1 MDINN
6 LALNLDEIIKNYPKT
21 GLVIVGSGAEKE
33 NLKFKIKNL
42 KLQDSVRLEP
52 WTEDLASY
60 YKSADLFLLTS
71 NYEGW
76 GLAIVEAM
84 ASGCPVV
91 MTDVGCA
98 GELLK
103 DEQNGLVIPVADRQ
117 KLEEAIIEL
126 RTDNDLAAR
135 LKKMAQETAAALADK
150 EEYLRRYKES
160 WQQSL
165 NINSN

>member
-1 MDINN
+1 
-6 LALNLDEIIKNYPKT
+6 
-21 GLVIVGSGAEKE
+21 
-33 NLKFKIKNL
+33 
-42 KLQDSVRLEP
+42 
-52 WTEDLASY
+52 
-60 YKSADLFLLTS
+60 
-71 NYEGW
+71 
-76 GLAIVEAM
+76 
-84 ASGCPVV
+84 
-91 MTDVGCA
+91 
-98 GELLK
+98 
-103 DEQNGLVIPVADRQ
+103 VADRQ